1 MQKSDL
7 FRCIKCKSKILF
19 LENIQYSKNFIKCIS
34 CDKEYK
40 INKGVCSFLD
50 DSTSYADSFGFQWNK
65 FAKTQLDSYT
75 GIPLSKNRFFQT
87 TGWKESLEGLN
98 ILEAGSGA
106 GRFTEILAS
115 TGARIYSFDLS
126 SAVHANFSNN
136 GGGENITIFQAS
148 IYEIPLEINSF
159 DKVICLGVLQHT
171 PDPRKSFKSIASFVK
186 PGGEICVDV
195 YANRY
200 RSMLSWKYFLR
211 PLTKK
216 IDNQVLFNLVSKVV
230 NFVLPISIFLRKI
243 AGKFGARLLP
253 IVEYSHLIK
262 DYQLNKQW
270 AILDTFDMYSPAHD
284 HPCSIQTLKSWFMEE
299 GFVNIHVAYG
309 PNGIIGRGIRPR

>member
-1 MQKSDL
+1 MQKFDL
-7 FRCIKCKSKILF
+7 FRCIKCKSKISF
-19 LENIQYSKNFIKCIS
+19 PENIHDNENSIKCIS
-34 CDKEYK
+34 CGQEFI
-40 INKGVCSFLD
+40 INKGVCSFL
-50 DSTSYADSFGFQWNK
+50 SNSNTYADSFGFQWNK
-65 FAKTQLDSYT
+65 FSKTQLDSYT
-75 GIPLSKNRFFQT
+75 GISLSKDRLLQT
-87 TGWKESLEGLN
+87 TCWKGGLEGLN

-106 GRFTEILAS
+106 GRFTEILAQ

-126 SAVHANFSNN
+126 SAVNANFSNN
-136 GGGENITIFQAS
+136 GSNENVKIFQAS
-148 IYEIPLEINSF
+148 IYEIPLKEKSF

-171 PDPRKSFKSIASFVK
+171 PDPKRSFKSIASFVK
-186 PGGEICVDV
+186 PGGEICVDI

-200 RSMLSWKYFLR
+200 RSLFSWKYLLR
-211 PLTKK
+211 PITKK
-216 IDNQVLFNLVSKVV
+216 IDDKDLFKIISKTVNLM
-230 NFVLPISIFLRKI
+230 LPVSIFLRKV

-284 HPCSIQTLKSWFMEE
+284 HPCSIKILKNWFMEE

>member
-136 GGGENITIFQAS
+136 GGSENIIIFQAS

-200 RSMLSWKYFLR
+200 RSLLSWKYFLR

-216 IDNQVLFNLVSKVV
+216 IDNQDLFNYVSKAV
-230 NFVLPISIFLRKI
+230 NFILPISIFLRKV

-309 PNGIIGRGIRPR
+309 PNGIIGRGIRPI